1 VLFLGNLP
9 MILDELRHPDSAPA
23 FILTLLS
30 TIGAVTAFTSGL
42 GAFLR
47 WSIQPIRTV
56 AVAGAAVF
64 VAGTVGSLAIASGV
78 ESDGAGPADVAVV
91 AEQVAFAPV
100 DLTMDAAESG
110 VWVDNRDGIR
120 HTFTIPEL
128 GVDLEIP
135 ALKAKRVDID
145 AAPGTY
151 QIICTVPG
159 HETMT
164 GTLTVTG

>member
-1 VLFLGNLP
+1 MQERYDEGLP
-9 MILDELRHPDSAPA
+9 
-23 FILTLLS
+23 
-30 TIGAVTAFTSGL
+30 
-42 GAFLR
+42 
-47 WSIQPIRTV
+47 
-56 AVAGAAVF
+56 
-64 VAGTVGSLAIASGV
+64 IASGV
-78 ESDGAGPADVAVV
+78 ESDGAGSDDVTVV
-91 AEQVAFAPV
+91 AEKLAFAPM
-100 DLTMDAAESG
+100 DLAMDVADSG

-145 AAPGTY
+145 ATPGTY